1 MPIRHSRSPRTKKTK
16 TVDTLEAKGCLI
28 IIGGREDKTSEVRK
42 ILSKVAA
49 VTKRGRMVIA
59 TPATEHPD
67 EVFREYRA
75 VFKDMGIRQVDHL
88 HLETTE
94 DARRTENLKL
104 VDKAETVFFS
114 GGDQLKIT
122 TKIGGSPLLESL
134 TNLFMRGG
142 TIAGTS
148 AGAAMMGETMLLGG
162 HNMDIAESHKV
173 GNWMMAP
180 GLGLVHDVIIDQH
193 FGQRGRIGRL
203 LGAVA
208 FNPRVLGVGIDEDTC
223 ILVSGRSLQV
233 LGSNAVYII
242 DGHDVTYT
250 NIAESAAERTMS
262 LHDVKVHILSDG
274 EHFDLV
280 KRRPRIRD
288 EVAER
293 VRSRLRATERTLA
306 HH

>member
-1 MPIRHSRSPRTKKTK
+1 MPKVRPSRSRKVKQ
-16 TVDTLEAKGCLI
+16 VDTLESKGCLV
-28 IIGGREDKTSEVRK
+28 IIGGREDKTSAEKK

-49 VTKRGRMVIA
+49 ITRPGRLVIA
-59 TPATEHPD
+59 TPATEHPS
-67 EVFREYRA
+67 EVFKEYSDI
-75 VFKDMGIRQVDHL
+75 FKRMGVKKVDHL
-88 HLETTE
+88 FLETTE
-94 DARRTENLKL
+94 DARRRENLEI
-104 VDKAETVFFS
+104 VNKARTVFFT

-122 TKIGGSPLLESL
+122 TKIGGSPLLECL
-134 TNLFMRGG
+134 TKLFMRGG
-142 TIAGTS
+142 NIAGTS

-162 HNMDIAESHKV
+162 NNMETAESHKV

-223 ILVSGRSLQV
+223 IIVSGKSLQV
-233 LGSNAVYII
+233 IGNNAVYVI

-250 NIAESAAERTMS
+250 NIAESAADRTMS

-280 KRRPRIRD
+280 ERRPGLRDDRAEEVRHRIS
-288 EVAER
+288 EAER
-293 VRSRLRATERTLA
+293 TIR